1 MMSISD
7 ILQLVVLCA
16 LIFFP
21 LGYVARHFLRRIET
35 TVRLMFFRPR
45 YVKPAG
51 TLHRSVKAKANPK
64 DD

>member
-7 ILQLVVLCA
+7 ILQLIALCA

-21 LGYVARHFLRRIET
+21 LGYMARHFLRRIET
-35 TVRLMFFRPR
+35 TLRLMFFKPR

-51 TLHRSVKAKANPK
+51 ILRQSAIVKAKQK